1 MGKYLLVTLFI
12 TVFIA
17 SCEIYPQD
25 EYKEFYVV
33 ESYLVAN
40 RQLPFILLSTTSRAD
55 EVYDFEQQSVNNA
68 DIQIQLLESGP
79 ESNVE
84 ETFTYQ
90 NQLPGIYIPDPNHTV
105 LPTRTY
111 KLQITFPDSDDLIT
125 AHTVVPDT
133 FRIIG
138 EVQDTVEYQ
147 SFPPLSLTLSKSSYP
162 GRQNIYVF
170 NTLVTNPFPQNLTP
184 FYKDIY
190 DESEDPE
197 KDLERFSNN
206 SSGII
211 NEGNFGTNPNGTFTI
226 NFPWVGIAFY
236 GQNLIVANTIDDN
249 IYDFVR
255 SQNVQLGGSTLS
267 PGEIQNVITHVT
279 GGIGVFGSLASDT
292 VQTFINRPL
301 F

>member
-25 EYKEFYVV
+25 EYEEFYVV

-40 RQLPFILLSTTSRAD
+40 RQLPLILLSTTSPAD
-55 EVYDFEQQSVNNA
+55 EVYDFEQLSVNNA
-68 DIQIQLLESGP
+68 HIQIQLLEFGP

-84 ETFTYQ
+84 EIFTYQ
-90 NQLPGIYIPDPNHTV
+90 NQLPGIYIPDPNHNV

-133 FRIIG
+133 FRITG
-138 EVQDTVEYQ
+138 EVRDTVDYQ
-147 SFPPLSLTLSKSSYP
+147 SFPPLTLTLSESSYP

-170 NTLVTNPFPQNLTP
+170 NALVPNAFPENLTP

-255 SQNVQLGGSTLS
+255 SQDVQLGGSTLS
-267 PGEIQNVITHVT
+267 PGEVQNIITHIN

>member
-1 MGKYLLVTLFI
+1 MGKYLLITLF
-12 TVFIA
+12 TTAFIA

-25 EYKEFYVV
+25 EYQEFYVV
-33 ESYLVAN
+33 ESYMVAN
-40 RQLPFILLSTTSRAD
+40 RQLPLILLSTTSRAD
-55 EVYDFEQQSVNNA
+55 EVYDFDQLSVNNA
-68 DIQIQLLESGP
+68 EIQIQLLEFGP
-79 ESNVE
+79 DSNVE
-84 ETFTYQ
+84 EFFTYQ
-90 NQLPGIYIPDPNHTV
+90 NQLPGIYIPDSTHKV
-105 LPTRTY
+105 LPARTY

-147 SFPPLSLTLSKSSYP
+147 SSRPLSLSLSKSSYP
-162 GRQNIYVF
+162 GRANIYVF
-170 NTLVTNPFPQNLTP
+170 NAMAINAFPQNLTP

-197 KDLERFSNN
+197 KDLEKFSNN

-211 NEGNFGTNPNGTFTI
+211 NEGNFDLNPNGTFTI
-226 NFPWVGIAFY
+226 NFPWLGIAFY
-236 GQNLIVANTIDDN
+236 GQNLIIANTIDDN

-267 PGEIQNVITHVT
+267 PGEIQNVITHIN

-292 VQTFINRPL
+292 VQTFVQLPT